1 MRRILL
7 GGLFLLTSAYGLWVY
22 ETRRPVRRAEDPPQ
36 TLIVEE
42 GWGVGEI
49 GNELTQAGLV
59 RHPAIFRALAV
70 LRGESRRLRA
80 GEYALE
86 GSLSLEQILEKLA
99 RGEVVHRRVVFPEGA
114 DIVDMAEIVG
124 RQGIHR
130 PIFLAAVGDASAI
143 RDLDPQ
149 ATDLEGYLFPDSY
162 ELTRSH
168 DAATRLVRR
177 MVQRFR
183 EVLATEQKQPTE
195 RRLSV
200 RELVTLAS
208 IVEKETGLAGE
219 RPRIAAVFLNR
230 LARRMPLQTDPTV
243 IFALKKAGTY
253 NGNLRRSDLEI
264 DSPYNTYR
272 HAGLPPGPIASP
284 GLESL
289 RAVLHPVTSK
299 ELYFVSR
306 NDGSHQ
312 FSESLAEHE
321 RAVTIYQRMRRGGV

>member
-1 MRRILL
+1 VRRLL
-7 GGLFLLTSAYGLWVY
+7 LVGLFLLASAYGLWVV
-22 ETRRPVRRAEDPPQ
+22 ETRRPVRRAQDPPQ

-42 GWGVGEI
+42 GWGVREI
-49 GNELTQAGLV
+49 GNELGRAGLV

-70 LRGESRRLRA
+70 LRGDTRRLRA

-86 GSLSLEQILEKLA
+86 GSLSLEQVLEKLA
-99 RGEVVHRRVVFPEGA
+99 RGEVVHRRIIFPEGA
-114 DIVDMAEIVG
+114 DIEEMAEIAG

-130 PIFLAAVGDASAI
+130 PLFLAAVGDASAI

-149 ATDLEGYLFPDSY
+149 ASDLEGYLFPDSY
-162 ELTRSH
+162 ELTRSP
-168 DAATRLVRR
+168 DAARRLVQR

-183 EVLATEQKQPTE
+183 AVLAAEQKPPTE
-195 RRLSV
+195 RRFSV

-208 IVEKETGLAGE
+208 IVEKETGLAEE

-230 LARRMPLQTDPTV
+230 LERRMPLQTDPTV

-253 NGNLRRSDLEI
+253 DGNLRRSDLEI

-284 GLESL
+284 GAESL
-289 RAVLHPVTSK
+289 RAVLQPAVSR

-312 FSESLAEHE
+312 FSENLAEHE
-321 RAVTIYQRMRRGGV
+321 RAVTRYQRTRHGGE

>member
-1 MRRILL
+1 MRRLVL
-7 GGLFLLTSAYGLWVY
+7 GGLLLLVSAYGLWVL
-22 ETRRPVRRAEDPPQ
+22 ETRRPVRHMEDPPQ
-36 TLIVEE
+36 TLVVEE
-42 GWGVGEI
+42 GWGVQEI
-49 GNELTQAGLV
+49 GNELRRSGLV
-59 RHPAIFRALAV
+59 RHAAIFRALVV
-70 LRGESRRLRA
+70 LRGQSRRLRA
-80 GEYALE
+80 GEYSLE
-86 GSLSLEQILEKLA
+86 GSLSLEQILGKLA
-99 RGEVVHRRVVFPEGA
+99 RGEVVHRRIVFPEGA
-114 DIVDMAEIVG
+114 DIQEMAEIAS
-124 RQGIHR
+124 RQGLHR
-130 PIFLAAVGDASAI
+130 PVFLAAVGDPAAI

-162 ELTRSH
+162 ELTRSP

-177 MVQRFR
+177 MVQRSR
-183 EVLATEQKQPTE
+183 EVLATEQAQLPE
-195 RRLSV
+195 RRFGV

-208 IVEKETGLAGE
+208 IVEKETGLAEE

-230 LARRMPLQTDPTV
+230 LERRMPLQTDPTV
-243 IFALKKAGTY
+243 IFALRKAGTY
-253 NGNLRRSDLEI
+253 NGNVRREDLEI

-289 RAVLHPVTSK
+289 RAVLHPVASR

-321 RAVTIYQRMRRGGV
+321 RAVTRYQRLRRGGE